1 MKNLPITALLL
12 SSALSATVCA
22 DTIKIAS
29 VSPLS
34 GSQAGLGEMIKL
46 GAQLAIEEAAPW
58 FKEKGIELVF
68 SPQDDQASPD
78 VGVATARRIVNDKE
92 ILGVIGHLNSGVAIP
107 ASEVYREYDL
117 TMVSPANTNP
127 QITERR
133 YPNVNRICGRDDVQG
148 PVGAEFAVNELGAKR
163 IFVVHDKT
171 TYGQGVAEAFRARAL
186 ALGAEVVGYDGTEE
200 LSNFSSLILRMRVMK
215 PDVVYFGGIY
225 DRGGV
230 LLKQMRERGITA
242 TYIGPDAMDSSE
254 FVKIAQDAV
263 VGAYYTTVAGPADQ
277 FPAARTFAE
286 RFKARFQKDAESY
299 ALYAYDCGN
308 VFVAALKNWMEQ
320 NPGKI
325 PTRSEVAQAVRAVN
339 MDGITGSIAFDDK
352 GDRVRSDYYIVKF
365 ETASYPGTTVKAITQ
380 TIEPAP

>member
-1 MKNLPITALLL
+1 MKTFTFTAVL
-12 SSALSATVCA
+12 STLFAVSSLHAQ
-22 DTIKIAS
+22 TIKIAS

-46 GAQLAIEEAAPW
+46 GAQLSIEEAAPW
-58 FKEKGIELVF
+58 FKERGIDLVF

-107 ASEVYREYDL
+107 SSEVYKEYDL

-133 YPNVNRICGRDDVQG
+133 YSNVNRICGRDDVQG
-148 PVGAEFAVNELGAKR
+148 PVGAEFAVNELKAKKL
-163 IFVVHDKT
+163 FVVHDKT
-171 TYGQGVAEAFRARAL
+171 TYGQGVAEAFRKRAL
-186 ALGAEVVGYDGTEE
+186 ELGAEIVGFDGTEE
-200 LSNFSSLILRMRVMK
+200 LSNFRSLTLRMQMMK
-215 PDVVYFGGIY
+215 PEVVYFGGIY

-230 LLKQMRERGITA
+230 LLKQMREREIKA

-263 VGAYYTTVAGPADQ
+263 IGAYYTTVAGPTDQ
-277 FPAARTFAE
+277 FPAAKSFADQ
-286 RFKARFQKDAESY
+286 FKARFQKDPESY
-299 ALYAYDCGN
+299 ALYAFDCGN
-308 VFVAALKNWMEQ
+308 VYVEALKSYLEQ

-325 PTRSEVAQAVRAVN
+325 PSRAEISSAVRAVKI
-339 MDGITGSIAFDDK
+339 DGITGVIAFDDK

-365 ETASYPGTTVKAITQ
+365 ETASYPGTTIKTISQ
-380 TIEPAP
+380 TIGQ